1 MFKIHYGTCQL
12 CGKDEQLIVVKR
24 GLCQRCNHEEKQA
37 KKKAEGKKSGGY
49 KYVRTATGEKD
60 VFQEILDSYDDKPIY
75 CFVCKKRLTLITHH
89 CFAHVLSKGR
99 YPKFRLNP
107 DNIKILCF
115 DVNTGGCHRKYDFSP
130 KSDLENDPNFADIL
144 ELREKLIKEYNNQ

>member
-1 MFKIHYGTCQL
+1 MFKPHYSTCVS
-12 CGKDEQLIVVKR
+12 CHKDDQLIVVKR

-37 KKKAEGKKSGGY
+37 KKKSEGKKSGY

-89 CFAHVLSKGR
+89 NFAHVLPKGR
-99 YPKFRLNP
+99 YPKYRLNP
-107 DNIKILCF
+107 DNLKILCF
-115 DVNTGGCHRKYDFSP
+115 DINTGGCHRKYDFSP
-130 KSDLENDPNFADIL
+130 KSDLEADDNFKEIL
-144 ELREKLIKEYNNQ
+144 ELRERLKIEYNKL